1 MNKALI
7 YTFLGLLTAGA
18 IASNA
23 TEGTQAQ
30 SPRAQQD
37 PHHPSAQATP
47 SRRGMMTQGDRHFMT
62 MMIHHQQEGVEMAE
76 LALSRTKNPDIKN
89 LAETIRKEQTSQIQQ
104 MRTWYKQWY
113 GTEVPAAPMAGMGMM
128 GTQNR
133 MDRGDMNQDVMRTRN
148 RMGQGMNQGM
158 MGMPVHLETL
168 QNASDFDR
176 EFIRQMSH
184 HQQMGVMMAQ
194 MAADSTTRQ
203 EIRDLSQSIVKTQM
217 TQIEQMQQWSQ
228 AK

>member
-18 IASNA
+18 IASTA
-23 TEGTQAQ
+23 IEGTQAQ
-30 SPRAQQD
+30 SSRAQQD
-37 PHHPSAQATP
+37 PHHPFAQATP
-47 SRRGMMTQGDRHFMT
+47 SRRGTMMQQVDRHFMT

-89 LAETIRKEQTSQIQQ
+89 LAETIKKEQPSQIQR
-104 MRTWYKQWY
+104 MRTWYKEWY
-113 GTEVPAAPMAGMGMM
+113 DTEAPATPMAGMGMM

-133 MDRGDMNQDVMRTRN
+133 MGE
-148 RMGQGMNQGM
+148 GMNQGM
-158 MGMPVHLETL
+158 MKMPMHLETL

-194 MAADSTTRQ
+194 MAADSATRP
-203 EIRDLSQSIVKTQM
+203 EIRDLAQSIIKTQM
-217 TQIEQMQQWSQ
+217 AQIEQMQQWSQ

>member
-1 MNKALI
+1 M
-7 YTFLGLLTAGA
+7 
-18 IASNA
+18 
-23 TEGTQAQ
+23 Q
-30 SPRAQQD
+30 S
-37 PHHPSAQATP
+37 
-47 SRRGMMTQGDRHFMT
+47 GDRHFMT

-89 LAETIRKEQTSQIQQ
+89 LAETIKKEQTSQIQR
-104 MRTWYKQWY
+104 MRTWYKEWY
-113 GTEVPAAPMAGMGMM
+113 DTEVPDTPMAGMGMM

-133 MDRGDMNQDVMRTRN
+133 MGE
-148 RMGQGMNQGM
+148 GMNQGM
-158 MGMPVHLETL
+158 MGTQNRMNRGNMNQGMMKMPMHLETL

-194 MAADSTTRQ
+194 MAADSATKP

-217 TQIEQMQQWSQ
+217 AQIEQMQQWSQ